1 MHVLL
6 VCNMMALGGAER
18 YLIDLANSLVER
30 GIKVTMAYEGPVLHK
45 AGPVDEVHHLEIN
58 LCRRF
63 GKLGPMRLIVDM
75 PVGKRF
81 YRYIRNTDV
90 DIVNTVMM
98 DSGIWSWLAGRFL
111 GVPIVHTPMHVYD
124 NYTAPERLL
133 CGTRVGVQIIKFLR
147 LHFITASDYVA
158 WELANIGKVP
168 ASRIHTAGAGVDLHK
183 FRPKTADDKIKKELG
198 LGPGPVIGSIG
209 RLTRVK
215 LGKVYRGK
223 GNQKIIAA
231 MPAILRICPGAQLL
245 IVGDGPM
252 REPFGAQ
259 VRDLQVQDNV
269 IFAGWRT
276 DTVEMTALM
285 DAYIQTGDG
294 PNLGLSA
301 LQALA
306 QAKPLVVFASDELEK
321 RMAEDTVREG
331 INGYIVPTKEPEKAG
346 EIIGRMLTN
355 SQKIKE
361 MGLASRK
368 LAEEKFDWQFHVSKV
383 IEIYQKLQDKSKGV

>member
-6 VCNMMALGGAER
+6 VCNTMALGGAER

-30 GIKVTMAYEGPVLHK
+30 GIEVTMAYEGPVLHK
-45 AGPVDEVHHLEIN
+45 ARPVDQVRYLDIK

-63 GKLGPMRLIVDM
+63 GKLGPLRLIVDM
-75 PVGKRF
+75 PVGWKF
-81 YRYIRNTDV
+81 YSYIHRADV

-98 DSGIWSWLAGRFL
+98 DTGIWCWLAGRFL
-111 GVPIVHTPMHVYD
+111 GVPTVHTPMHVYD
-124 NYTAPERLL
+124 NYATPERLL
-133 CGTRVGVQIIKFLR
+133 YGTRVGVQTMKFLR
-147 LHFITASDYVA
+147 LHFIAVSDYCA
-158 WELANIGKVP
+158 WELANRTKVP
-168 ASRIHTAGAGVDLHK
+168 AGHIHVATTGVDLRR
-183 FRPKTADDKIKKELG
+183 FRPGAADDRIRKELG
-198 LGPGPVIGSIG
+198 LGHGPVIGSIG
-209 RLTRVK
+209 RLAQVK
-215 LGKVYRGK
+215 FGKVYRGK

-231 MPAILRICPGAQLL
+231 MPAILRICPEAQLL

-252 REPFGAQ
+252 REPFEAQ

-276 DTVEMTALM
+276 DTLEMTALM

-301 LQALA
+301 LQAMA

-321 RMAEDTVREG
+321 RMAEDTVQEG

-361 MGLASRK
+361 MGLASRQ
-368 LAEEKFDWQFHVSKV
+368 LAEERFDWDSHVSKV
-383 IEIYQKLQDKSKGV
+383 IEVYEKLRSKS